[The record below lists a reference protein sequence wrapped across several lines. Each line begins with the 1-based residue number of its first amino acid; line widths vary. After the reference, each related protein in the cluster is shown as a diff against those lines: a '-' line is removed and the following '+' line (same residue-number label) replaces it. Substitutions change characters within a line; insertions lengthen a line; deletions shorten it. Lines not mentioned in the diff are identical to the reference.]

1 MTQRE
6 FFNAVINAEINDE
19 MSAFAKEAIK
29 KLDKRNEKRS
39 STKSKTQIENEGI
52 KAKILEILTPDE
64 LKLALQIGLALDI
77 STNKASALLRQLVEA
92 GLATVQDVKIPK
104 KGTVK
109 GYSLAVKT
117 DGESD

>member
-6 FFNAVINAEINDE
+6 FFNAVINAKINDE
-19 MSAFAKEAIK
+19 MSTFAKEAIK

-39 STKSKTQIENEGI
+39 STKSKTQIENEAI
-52 KAKILEILTPDE
+52 KAKILEVLSPDE
-64 LKLALQIGLALDI
+64 LKLALQVGIILGI

-92 GLATVQDVKIPK
+92 SLVTVQDVKIPK
-104 KGTVK
+104 KGKVK
-109 GYSLAVKT
+109 GYALAVKT